1 MQKTSCNVVAKT
13 RPPQDTRALLLLL
26 LLLLHDNQTSGSCT
40 ANDGAKLFIV

>member
-26 LLLLHDNQTSGSCT
+26 LHDNQTSGSCT